1 MEEVRIA
8 LMLATPLK
16 LWLHLLLR
24 NLLLKRLLKLL
35 LLKQLLLKLLL
46 FKLLLLLKL
55 LQRPHHHHPVHVGVS
70 TGQATV
76 KRTQRLNTMEIVPI
90 AMKTTIIDSAKNV
103 QNRTIARG
111 VANQFPS

>member
-8 LMLATPLK
+8 LILAQPLINMK
-16 LWLHLLLR
+16 LWLQVHLLLL
-24 NLLLKRLLKLL
+24 NLLLKRLLKL
-35 LLKQLLLKLLL
+35 
-46 FKLLLLLKL
+46 LLLLLKL